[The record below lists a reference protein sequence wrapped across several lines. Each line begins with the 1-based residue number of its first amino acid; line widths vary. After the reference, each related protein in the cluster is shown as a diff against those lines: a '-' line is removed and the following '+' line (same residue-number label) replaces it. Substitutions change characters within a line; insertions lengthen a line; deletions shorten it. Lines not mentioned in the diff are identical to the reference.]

1 VEGVSF
7 MGLQYL
13 SYLGYI
19 QIDYLKLSK
28 DAQTVLDADKD
39 GELTEK
45 DFMLLWRRF
54 LDIMSY
60 NVPGGGGFIAGLL
73 VGIRVSN

>member
-1 VEGVSF
+1 
-7 MGLQYL
+7 M

-39 GELTEK
+39 GDLTEK
-45 DFMLLWRRF
+45 DLVLLWRRF
-54 LDIMSY
+54 LGVITY
-60 NVPGGGGFIAGLL
+60 NVPGAGGFVSGLL
-73 VGIRVSN
+73 VGIRLGN